1 MACTLAPTRGCVT
14 GPAGVQSRAL
24 VLRPWFLGHWRCG
37 KIGESGGWRCWVGQT
52 GVWWKASWEV
62 GPLLGKLV
70 GSFVSSDVCMAWY
83 PVEMGSGEF
92 AEGHEGVLKLFD

>member
-1 MACTLAPTRGCVT
+1 MAT
-14 GPAGVQSRAL
+14 GGVVRSGR
-24 VLRPWFLGHWRCG
+24 LGVA
-37 KIGESGGWRCWVGQT
+37 WVGQT

-83 PVEMGSGEF
+83 PVEM
-92 AEGHEGVLKLFD
+92 D